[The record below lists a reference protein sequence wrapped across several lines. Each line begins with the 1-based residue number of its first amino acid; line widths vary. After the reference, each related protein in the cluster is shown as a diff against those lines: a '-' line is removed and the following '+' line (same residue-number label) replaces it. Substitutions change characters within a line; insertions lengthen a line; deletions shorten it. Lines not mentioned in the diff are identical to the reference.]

1 MSLVCAELVGCVGPR
16 RVSGRGAGPVTTTL
30 AIELR

>member
-16 RVSGRGAGPVTTTL
+16 RVSGRAGDHTR